1 MQSKSDSLIERKL
14 KREVASRKAAEQL
27 LEEKS
32 LQLFSTNQQ
41 LEVALK
47 QLEQRSLE
55 SFQRLEFK
63 EKIERILIHFGRAF
77 LRGDVDDI
85 LILDLLSQLNKV
97 SDDIECELRVDIDLL
112 PSLTQGIYYS
122 SKLRDVDGS
131 LLSQAADFVIPL
143 ETESGRIGEFRA
155 LIKGHN
161 MDVGFVRSQM
171 LIVFEQVAS
180 AIARQVTNVRLVKA
194 KELAEESERATREFL
209 AMINHE
215 LRTPLNGLLGSAEL
229 IGETNLTNLQKELHS
244 NLSQSGEM
252 LRSIINDLLDFSKM
266 NAGMLALVEQVFNWH
281 TLELTIRSIFE
292 PKIAEKQ
299 LEFEIVSTVP
309 DSLMLKGDL
318 DRIKQIFVNL
328 IGNAIKFTD
337 VGSVSVVVTYQRGE
351 LQWQV
356 TDTGI
361 GISEEA
367 QATLFNPFVQADRS
381 SSRSYEGT
389 GLGLAICKQLIEL
402 MDGSISL
409 VSQPGQGTTFSVSIP
424 LEGKKLSGADK
435 YVQLEVPGNDAYS
448 HLKIL
453 VVDDIKMNQIVI
465 TKMLSK
471 LGISPDIAT
480 NGQEAVAMA
489 QKEDYDLI
497 FMDCRMPVMD
507 GFEATRHL
515 RELNYEKPIVALT
528 AGTTREERE
537 TCFEVGMND
546 ILPKPYT
553 RNELHQA
560 LAKWS

>member
-1 MQSKSDSLIERKL
+1 MQSKTDLLIQRKL
-14 KREVASRKAAEQL
+14 TREIASRKAAEQL
-27 LEEKS
+27 LEQKS
-32 LQLFSTNQQ
+32 LELFSTNQQ

-47 QLEQRSLE
+47 QLEQRSLD

-77 LRGDVDDI
+77 LRGNVDDV
-85 LILDLLSQLNKV
+85 LVLELLSQLNKV
-97 SDDIECELRVDIDLL
+97 SSRIQCELMINSDVLPNLHQGVYHSQGQGKVDHTWLKEKPDI
-112 PSLTQGIYYS
+112 
-122 SKLRDVDGS
+122 R
-131 LLSQAADFVIPL
+131 IPL
-143 ETESGRIGEFRA
+143 NIDSSSIGECRVAIDSTSLDMSF
-155 LIKGHN
+155 IK
-161 MDVGFVRSQM
+161 SQIM
-171 LIVFEQVAS
+171 LVCEQVSS
-180 AIARQVTNVRLVKA
+180 AIARQVTNLRLVLA
-194 KELAEESERATREFL
+194 KEQAEESERATREFL

-215 LRTPLNGLLGSAEL
+215 LRTPLNGLLGSSEL
-229 IGETNLTNLQKELHS
+229 IGETKLTALQRELHS
-244 NLSQSGEM
+244 NLTQSGEM
-252 LRSIINDLLDFSKM
+252 LRSIINDLLDFSKI
-266 NAGMLALVEQVFNWH
+266 NAGMLALVETEFSWNL
-281 TLELTIRSIFE
+281 LEQTIRSIFE
-292 PKIAEKQ
+292 SKVAEKQ
-299 LEFEIVSTVP
+299 LNFDIQSTVP
-309 DSLMLKGDL
+309 ESLILRGDL

-328 IGNAIKFTD
+328 ISNAIKFTD

-424 LEGKKLSGADK
+424 LEGKKLSRADK
-435 YVQLEVPGNDAYS
+435 RVQLDEQDNDAYA

-507 GFEATRHL
+507 GFEATCRL
-515 RELNYEKPIVALT
+515 RALNYEKPIVALT

-537 TCFEVGMND
+537 TCFDVGMND